1 MPPENPLEMP
11 VVYLKGVNT
20 ERCQQLARLKC
31 KTLGDLL
38 LLRPRRYEDR
48 RDIRPIRELS
58 TEKPALARG
67 RITVSGTKR
76 LRGGRTL
83 FEFVLEDDSGH
94 VSCRWWNIT
103 YISRYFKVGD
113 DVLIYGKLSKGKSP
127 SVDHPETEIIENDED
142 APVHV
147 NRIVPVYPLTEG
159 LSQRWLR
166 RFMHGIVEEH
176 TRLIDTPPYNAAG
189 LPDRAEAVRALHF
202 PIELDDAAAA
212 RRRLALD
219 EFVVL
224 HCQLRRRRNNLQSK
238 AQALPCGGDAS
249 YTKPFLEAVGFQLTD
264 AQRTVSMEIEADLA
278 GKHPMRR
285 LLQGDVG
292 SGKTAVSGL
301 AILRAL
307 ESGYNA
313 LLMAPTE
320 ILAEQHHRNFTKW
333 LRHLP
338 VRIRLHT
345 GSHKES
351 DTPLF
356 ASGERTLAVG
366 THALFQNSFSMED
379 LGLVVIDEQ
388 HKFGVSQRDQLLRKG
403 NFLICWS

>member
-1 MPPENPLEMP
+1 MARKTRGAKCKKVRLGPVNDLAYKPFVSEETLPEKPLETP
-11 VVYLKGVNT
+11 VIHLKGVNT
-20 ERCQQLARLKC
+20 ERGQQLARIKC
-31 KTLGDLL
+31 QSLGDLL

-58 TEKPALARG
+58 TEEPALARG
-67 RITVSGTKR
+67 HITAAGTKR

-127 SVDHPETEIIENDED
+127 AVDHPETEIIESDED
-142 APVHV
+142 ATIHV

-176 TRLIDTPPYNAAG
+176 LGQIKAPTYNAAG
-189 LPDRAEAVRALHF
+189 LFERPEAIRALHF
-202 PIELDDAAAA
+202 PLELDDAAAA

-224 HCQLRRRRNNLQSK
+224 QRQLRRRRNNLQSK
-238 AQALPCGGDAS
+238 AQALLCGGDGS
-249 YTKPFLEAVGFQLTD
+249 YTQPFLEAVGFQLTD

-278 GKHPMRR
+278 GNTPCAVYCRVMWVRAKLRSLVLPSSAPWRAAIMR
-285 LLQGDVG
+285 
-292 SGKTAVSGL
+292 S
-301 AILRAL
+301 
-307 ESGYNA
+307 
-313 LLMAPTE
+313 
-320 ILAEQHHRNFTKW
+320 
-333 LRHLP
+333 
-338 VRIRLHT
+338 
-345 GSHKES
+345 
-351 DTPLF
+351 
-356 ASGERTLAVG
+356 
-366 THALFQNSFSMED
+366 
-379 LGLVVIDEQ
+379 
-388 HKFGVSQRDQLLRKG
+388 
-403 NFLICWS
+403 

>member
-1 MPPENPLEMP
+1 M
-11 VVYLKGVNT
+11 
-20 ERCQQLARLKC
+20 
-31 KTLGDLL
+31 
-38 LLRPRRYEDR
+38 
-48 RDIRPIRELS
+48 
-58 TEKPALARG
+58 
-67 RITVSGTKR
+67 SGTKR

-224 HCQLRRRRNNLQSK
+224 QCQLRRRRNNLQSK

-249 YTKPFLEAVGFQLTD
+249 YTQPFLQAVGFQLTD

-285 LLQGDVG
+285 LLQGDVAPVPP
-292 SGKTAVSGL
+292 SPASQFSAPWKA
-301 AILRAL
+301 AITRSDAHGNSCRATSSQFY
-307 ESGYNA
+307 E
-313 LLMAPTE
+313 MATPP
-320 ILAEQHHRNFTKW
+320 ACSYSPAHRQ
-333 LRHLP
+333 P
-338 VRIRLHT
+338 QGI
-345 GSHKES
+345 
-351 DTPLF
+351 
-356 ASGERTLAVG
+356 
-366 THALFQNSFSMED
+366 
-379 LGLVVIDEQ
+379 
-388 HKFGVSQRDQLLRKG
+388 
-403 NFLICWS
+403 